1 MIYLPDCD
9 ERRFMSRIAYV
20 NGAYLA
26 HRDAHIH
33 IEDRGYQFGDGVYEV
48 VLVLNGQLIDCE
60 GHLDRL
66 DRSLGEMAITLPQ
79 SRPILHMIMRRLI
92 RANHLKTGLVYMQV
106 TRGVAPR
113 GHAFP
118 SIDTPPA
125 LVMTVK
131 HLSIASDMAGKKA
144 VSVADMRW
152 ARRDIKTIQLLPNCF
167 AKQEAV
173 SQGAYEAIMVM
184 PDGTVSEG
192 ASSNVWMVTQDDKLV
207 TRQADHDI
215 LNGITRQSLKKLA
228 EERQMIIEE
237 RPFSLSDLLGAKEVF
252 VSSATSLATAIID
265 IDGKQIA
272 DGKPGEVATALRA
285 DYLNR
290 SGN

>member
-1 MIYLPDCD
+1 
-9 ERRFMSRIAYV
+9 MSRIAFV
-20 NGAYLA
+20 NGAYVA
-26 HRDAHIH
+26 QRDAHIH

-48 VLVLNGQLIDCE
+48 VLVLNGRLVDYE

-66 DRSLGEMAITLPQ
+66 DRSLSEMAITLPQ
-79 SRPILHMIMRRLI
+79 SRPILEMIMRRLI
-92 RANHLKTGLVYMQV
+92 AANHLKTGLIYMQI

-118 SIDTPPA
+118 SADTPPA
-125 LVMTVK
+125 LVMTAK
-131 HLSIASDMAGKKA
+131 HLSISADMAGKKA
-144 VSVADMRW
+144 VSVPDMRW
-152 ARRDIKTIQLLPNCF
+152 SRRDIKTIQLLPNCF

-173 SQGAYEAIMVM
+173 SQGAYEAIMIM

-192 ASSNVWMVTQDDKLV
+192 ASSNVWMVTADNRLV

-228 EERQMIIEE
+228 EERQMVIEE
-237 RPFSLSDLLGAKEVF
+237 RPFTMDDLLAAKEVF

-265 IDGKQIA
+265 IDGKPIA

-285 DYLNR
+285 DYLKR
-290 SGN
+290 SQN